1 MFEVRPATSDDLSH
15 VAVLFD
21 HYRQFYGLPEDGGLA
36 LRYLQQRQER
46 GESILLVA
54 HAEDGTCA
62 GFAQIYPTF
71 CSLAAAPIWLLYDL
85 FVARPFRR
93 NGVART
99 LVGAARERAASSGA
113 VRLELATAIDNVRAQ
128 RLYESLGWKRDNAF
142 HRYEIT
148 CTP

>member
-1 MFEVRPATSDDLSH
+1 MFEVRPANGDDLPH

-21 HYRQFYGLPEDGGLA
+21 HYRQFYGLPEDGELA
-36 LRYLQQRQER
+36 LGYLRQRQER

-54 HAEDGTCA
+54 HAEDGACA

-71 CSLAAAPIWLLYDL
+71 CSLAAAPIWTLYDL
-85 FVARPFRR
+85 FVARPYRR

-99 LVGAARERAASSGA
+99 LVAAARERAAAAGA

-142 HRYEIT
+142 HRYEIA
-148 CTP
+148 CAP